1 MLPGFRRAHL
11 KVEIQELVAMSESST
26 LQLSKSE
33 VENLVC
39 YQKALKTERN
49 LNQLVRLI
57 SQWETH
63 MNSPLDTQRQLAFK
77 EEEPAD
83 QWEQRCSSTGSPESQ
98 GQDVIPPQDQDDP
111 MGEEVVDLWAA
122 EDEEDDVAQ
131 QATRS
136 SI

>member
-1 MLPGFRRAHL
+1 MYNRQFSA
-11 KVEIQELVAMSESST
+11 
-26 LQLSKSE
+26 
-33 VENLVC
+33 
-39 YQKALKTERN
+39 KATAKDIMIIMKQMPPRKPKLEAAGTGR
-49 LNQLVRLI
+49 
-57 SQWETH
+57 S
-63 MNSPLDTQRQLAFK
+63 FK

-83 QWEQRCSSTGSPESQ
+83 QWEQQRSSTGSPESQ

-122 EDEEDDVAQ
+122 EDEEDYVAQ

>member
-1 MLPGFRRAHL
+1 ML
-11 KVEIQELVAMSESST
+11 SEGS
-26 LQLSKSE
+26 QNREESE
-33 VENLVC
+33 PAD
-39 YQKALKTERN
+39 QIDQPMRN
-49 LNQLVRLI
+49 PYEQPSRHAEAAGTGR
-57 SQWETH
+57 S
-63 MNSPLDTQRQLAFK
+63 FK

-83 QWEQRCSSTGSPESQ
+83 QWEQQRSSTGSPESQ

-122 EDEEDDVAQ
+122 EDEEDYVAQ